1 MASDSVVR
9 AVISER
15 ASGPDLSWATVGL
28 PAIWAGFLTLLIAG
42 PWLAGGYIFGT
53 DWPGPRR
60 FDYPSD
66 LSSSAPL
73 QAVLAAASRVVSGE
87 WTGKVFA
94 LALLFGAALFAFRA
108 APADGFAPRAVASI
122 VFVVNPF
129 VFGRLHYGQ
138 LFLLAGYALLPWVA
152 IRLRQLL
159 QHPGAIAGLL
169 LAISVALVG
178 VVSTHLVLVVGVLAA
193 ALMLTHVVEASNRLD
208 YVRRVGPSILVAFGA
223 TLIATSYWVGPLVW
237 GRGSIANAVA
247 GISTADLR
255 TFGAVPD
262 PQLGLVPNL
271 LGLYGFWAENTGV
284 FTSMKTFAPFWPL
297 ILAVLLA
304 LTAIG
309 AAWALKQR
317 RDQLG
322 AWVAGL
328 LIAAGIALVLE
339 MGVSS
344 PVTRELVT
352 WLDTTFPVYRGMRDA
367 GKWAALL
374 ALVYSQLIA
383 LGTAAILG
391 WIRTRPMPKV
401 RSEWIGSAAIGVLL
415 ALPLFYGNGL
425 LFGMHGEIKPSQYPA
440 GWYAADRMLLSD
452 SHPGRTLF
460 LPWHEYM
467 SWSFVR
473 NQNNVVCCPAP
484 TFFSTPVLADTNP
497 ELPGGAPPSDPD
509 QVAVSELVRMGD
521 QGHWAKVL
529 AGHDI
534 KYVLLAREV
543 DWKFY
548 DFLNRQP
555 DITLV
560 TDYGSIV
567 VYRNDLIARGTAL
580 GTG

>member
-1 MASDSVVR
+1 VR

-15 ASGPDLSWATVGL
+15 ASGLDLRWVMPGL

-42 PWLAGGYIFGT
+42 PWLGGGYIFGT

-60 FDYPSD
+60 FDYPTN

-73 QAVLAAASRVVSGE
+73 EALLAAASRVVSGE
-87 WTGKVFA
+87 WTGKVFV

-108 APADGFAPRAVASI
+108 APVDGFVPRAVASTVY
-122 VFVVNPF
+122 VFNPF

-138 LFLLAGYALLPWVA
+138 LSLLAGYALLPWVV
-152 IRLRQLL
+152 IRLRDLL
-159 QHPGAIAGLL
+159 LRPNLIDGLL
-169 LAISVALVG
+169 LALSVSLVG
-178 VVSTHLVLVVGVLAA
+178 IPSTHLFLITGVLVVTL
-193 ALMLTHVVEASNRLD
+193 
-208 YVRRVGPSILVAFGA
+208 LVAHILTAKSRLEYVMGIGPGLLIAAGA
-223 TLIATSYWVGPLVW
+223 TFVASSYWVIPLVL
-237 GRGSIANAVA
+237 GRGPTANAVA
-247 GISTADLR
+247 GITTADLR
-255 TFGAVPD
+255 SFAAVPD
-262 PQLGLVPNL
+262 AQLGLVPNL
-271 LGLYGFWAENTGV
+271 LGLYGFWAENTGR
-284 FTSMKTFAPFWPL
+284 FTSMKTFVPFWPL

-304 LTAIG
+304 VAAIG
-309 AAWALKQR
+309 AGWAFKQR

-322 AWVAGL
+322 AWVVGL
-328 LIAAGIALVLE
+328 LIAAAVALVLE

-344 PVTRELVT
+344 PASRELVT
-352 WLDTTFPVYRGMRDA
+352 WLDETFQIYRGMRDA

-401 RSEWIGSAAIGVLL
+401 RTEWIGAAATGVLL

-425 LFGMHGEIKPSQYPA
+425 LFGMHGEIKLSQYPA

-452 SHPGRTLF
+452 SHPGRTIF

-467 SWSFVR
+467 SLSFVR

-484 TFFSTPVLADTNP
+484 TFFSTSVLVDTNP
-497 ELPGGAPPSDPD
+497 ELPGGAAPTDPD
-509 QVAVSELVRMGD
+509 QLAVAELVKVGD
-521 QGHWAKVL
+521 QGRWAEVL
-529 AGHDI
+529 TAHNI
-534 KYVLLAREV
+534 KYLLLAREV
-543 DWKFY
+543 DWKSY
-548 DFLNRQP
+548 DFLSRQP

-560 TDYGSIV
+560 ADYGSIV
-567 VYRNDLIARGTAL
+567 LYRNNLVGSAP

>member
-1 MASDSVVR
+1 MASHSAVR

-15 ASGPDLSWATVGL
+15 ASGLGLGREMPGL

-42 PWLAGGYIFGT
+42 PWLGSGYIFGT

-60 FDYPSD
+60 FDFPTD
-66 LSSSAPL
+66 LSSPAPL
-73 QAVLAAASRVVSGE
+73 EAALATASRVVSGE

-94 LALLFGAALFAFRA
+94 LAVLFGAALFAFRA
-108 APADGFAPRAVASI
+108 APADGFVPRAVASI
-122 VFVVNPF
+122 VFVFNPF

-138 LFLLAGYALLPWVA
+138 LFLLAGYALLPWVT
-152 IRLRQLL
+152 IRLRELL
-159 QHPGAIAGLL
+159 TRPDWKAGLI
-169 LAISVALVG
+169 LAVSLALVG
-178 VVSTHLVLVVGVLAA
+178 IPSTHLFLVAGFLVATLLVTHAIASKQRVKYVMRAGPAVLVA
-193 ALMLTHVVEASNRLD
+193 VVAT
-208 YVRRVGPSILVAFGA
+208 LVAS
-223 TLIATSYWVGPLVW
+223 SYWVIPLVL
-237 GRGSIANAVA
+237 GHGPTANAVA
-247 GISTADLR
+247 GITTSDLAS
-255 TFGAVPD
+255 FAAVPD
-262 PQLGLVPNL
+262 PKFGLVPNL
-271 LGLYGFWAENTGV
+271 LGLYGFWAENTGL
-284 FTSMKTFAPFWPL
+284 FTSMKTFVPLWPL

-304 LTAIG
+304 VAAIG
-309 AAWALKQR
+309 AAWAFKQR
-317 RDQLG
+317 RDQALG

-328 LIAAGIALVLE
+328 VIAAAIALVLE

-344 PVTRELVT
+344 PGARELVT
-352 WLDTTFPVYRGMRDA
+352 WLDATFPVYRGMRDA

-484 TFFSTPVLADTNP
+484 TFFSTPVLVDTNP
-497 ELPGGAPPSDPD
+497 GLPGGAAPTDPD
-509 QVAVSELVRMGD
+509 QLAVSELVGVGD
-521 QGHWAKVL
+521 QGRWAEVL
-529 AGHDI
+529 AGHNI

-548 DFLNRQP
+548 DFLSRQP
-555 DITLV
+555 DVTLV
-560 TDYGSIV
+560 ADYGSIV
-567 VYRNDLIARGTAL
+567 LYRNNLLT
-580 GTG
+580 